1 MASLKTVDIRNIALI
16 GHSHSGKTQLAEALL
31 HKAGM
36 VNRLGTPDDGT
47 TTSDFDDDEKER
59 KSSLEASVLHA
70 AWKNHHINIIDTPGY
85 PDFVGQVIIGL
96 SAVETAVI
104 VVNATAGIEIN
115 TRRVFDL
122 ARQRGMAMA
131 IVVNRCDGDNTDLL
145 TLVGELQES
154 FGSACKMVTVPIGQG
169 PGFSGVLNAFD
180 KASGE
185 ALADMESTHQ
195 ELIETILEADEALLE
210 RFFAD
215 ETISPEDL
223 HTTFGKAMAT
233 GGLIPI
239 FFTCARKEI
248 GTEDLLDAI
257 ATHFPNPTAAPKTKA
272 VKGEG
277 EAATEVE
284 LDNDSAGNLAAGIF
298 KVTSDPFVGKLGF
311 LRIYR
316 GTLVADSMNHVDDDR
331 KEHRFAQLFRVQ
343 GKAHV
348 PIKDAVAGD
357 IVATSKIDELAIG
370 RTVWQGEDL
379 RIAKAEFPEPMY
391 SLAVYPKSRGDEA
404 KISGALARLIDQDP
418 TLKTY
423 RDRQTAEIVLSGL
436 GDMHLNVAL
445 HRMKRLFQVEVD
457 TRQPKIPYRETVNAK
472 AEGHYRHKK
481 QTGGSGQ
488 FGEVFLRV
496 EALERGAGFEF
507 VDDIFGGSIPGQ
519 YLPAIEKGVREAL
532 EEGVIAGCPVQDVR
546 VAVYDGKY
554 HPVDS
559 KEIAFKIAGRRA
571 FEDAFLKA
579 KPALLEP
586 IVDLEITIPSSFMG
600 DITGD
605 LNTRRGRIQGMDSG
619 PGGLQIIQA
628 KAPLAEVAT
637 YNTQL
642 RSMTGG
648 QGSYSMKFSHYET
661 VPANVQQQIVAAHA
675 AQVKKEH
682 EE

>member
-1 MASLKTVDIRNIALI
+1 MASLKTADIRNIALI
-16 GHSHSGKTQLAEALL
+16 GHSHSGKTQLAESML

-47 TTSDFDDDEKER
+47 TTSDFDEDEKER
-59 KSSLEASVLHA
+59 KNSLESSLLHA
-70 AWKNHHINIIDTPGY
+70 SWKGKHLNIIDTPGY

-96 SAVETAVI
+96 SAVETAVM
-104 VVNATAGIEIN
+104 VVNATAGIEVN

-122 ARQRGMAMA
+122 AKKRGLAMA
-131 IVVNRCDGDNTDLL
+131 IVVNRCDGENTDVIS
-145 TLVGELQES
+145 LVGELQES
-154 FGSACKMVTVPIGQG
+154 FGSACKMVTVPAGQG
-169 PGFSGVLNAFD
+169 GAFTGVLNAFD
-180 KASGE
+180 QTSGD

-195 ELIETILEADEALLE
+195 ELIESILEADEALLE

-215 ETISPEDL
+215 EKISPEEL
-223 HTTFGKAMAT
+223 QATFSKAMAS
-233 GGLIPI
+233 GSLIPV
-239 FFTCARKEI
+239 FFTSARKEI
-248 GTEDLLDAI
+248 GVPELLDAI
-257 ATHFPNPTAAPKTKA
+257 ALHFPSPASRKTQA
-272 VKGEG
+272 VHGEG
-277 EAATEVE
+277 EAAKTIE
-284 LDNDSAGNLAAGIF
+284 LEADGAGKLAATIF

-311 LRIYR
+311 LKICR
-316 GTLVADSMNHVDDDR
+316 GTLLADSMNHIDDER
-331 KEHRFAQLFRVQ
+331 KELRFAQLLRVQ
-343 GKAHV
+343 GKAMS

-357 IVATSKIDELAIG
+357 IVVTSKIDELGIG

-391 SLAVYPKSRGDEA
+391 SLAVQPKSRGDEA

-418 TLKTY
+418 TLKTV
-423 RDRQTAEIVLSGL
+423 RDRQTAEMVVSGL

-457 TRQPKIPYRETVNAK
+457 TKQPKIPYRETVNAK

-496 EALERGAGFEF
+496 EPLQRGAGFEF

-519 YLPAIEKGVREAL
+519 YLPAIEKGIHEAL

-571 FEDAFLKA
+571 FEDAFIKA
-579 KPALLEP
+579 KPVLLEP
-586 IVDLEITIPSSFMG
+586 IVDLEIMIPSSFMG

-619 PGGLQIIQA
+619 PGGMQIIQA

-642 RSMTGG
+642 RSITGG
-648 QGSYSMKFSHYET
+648 QGSYSMKFSHYEQ

-675 AQVKKEH
+675 AQAKKEQ

>member
-1 MASLKTVDIRNIALI
+1 MASLKTADIRNIALI
-16 GHSHSGKTQLAEALL
+16 GHSHSGKTQLSEALL

-36 VNRLGTPDDGT
+36 LTRLGTPDDGT

-59 KSSLEASVLHA
+59 KSSLESSVLHA
-70 AWKNHHINIIDTPGY
+70 AWKDRHINLIDTPGY

-104 VVNATAGIEIN
+104 VVNATAGIEVN

-122 ARQRGMAMA
+122 ARKRGLALA
-131 IVVNRCDGDNTDLL
+131 IVVNRCDGENTDLM

-154 FGSACKMVTVPIGQG
+154 FGSACKMVTVPVGQG
-169 PGFSGVLNAFD
+169 GAFSGVLNAFD
-180 KASGE
+180 QTSGQ

-195 ELIETILEADEALLE
+195 ELIENILEADEALLE

-215 ETISPEDL
+215 EKISPEEL
-223 HTTFGKAMAT
+223 HATFGKAMAT

-239 FFTCARKEI
+239 FFTSARKGI
-248 GTEDLLDAI
+248 GIEELLDAV
-257 ATHFPNPTAAPKTKA
+257 ARHFPSPAAIAKTKA

-277 EAATEVE
+277 EAAQQVE
-284 LDNDSAGNLAAGIF
+284 LEADASGKLAAAIF

-316 GTLVADSMNHVDDDR
+316 GTLVADSMNHIDDER
-331 KEHRFAQLFRVQ
+331 KEIRFATILRVQ
-343 GKAHV
+343 GKTNT
-348 PIKDAVAGD
+348 PIKEAVAGD
-357 IVATSKIDELAIG
+357 IVATSRIDELGIG

-379 RIAKAEFPEPMY
+379 RLPKAEFPEPMY
-391 SLAVYPKSRGDEA
+391 SLAVQPKSRGDEA
-404 KISGALARLIDQDP
+404 KISGALTRLTDQDP

-445 HRMKRLFQVEVD
+445 NRMKRMFQVEVD
-457 TRQPKIPYRETVNAK
+457 TKPPKIPYRETVNAK

-481 QTGGSGQ
+481 QTGGAGQ

-496 EALERGAGFEF
+496 EPKERGSGFEF

-546 VAVYDGKY
+546 VGVYDGKY

-571 FEDAFLKA
+571 FEDAFVKA
-579 KPALLEP
+579 KPVLLEP
-586 IVDLEITIPSSFMG
+586 IVDLEIMIPSNFMG

-619 PGGLQIIQA
+619 PGNMQIIQA

-648 QGSYSMKFSHYET
+648 QGSYSMKFSHYEL
-661 VPANVQQQIVAAHA
+661 VPAHVQQQIIAAHA